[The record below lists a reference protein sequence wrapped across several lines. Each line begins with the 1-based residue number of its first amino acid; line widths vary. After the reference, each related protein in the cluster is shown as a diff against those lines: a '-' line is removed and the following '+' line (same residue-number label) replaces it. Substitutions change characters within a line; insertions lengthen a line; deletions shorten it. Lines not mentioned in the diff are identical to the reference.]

1 MRYTPKKPI
10 QFATLTKIALKQ
22 SSWRRGLMKRIEI
35 IDRQFVYGKAGPKDA
50 VLMSKP
56 HMFTAEAQHDGSKEM
71 QCTSKK
77 FWFQTFNKDWN
88 GLKTVIGEQG
98 PRKLLKIT
106 RQQLAL
112 GQPDGRTPSIFA
124 SQRTPYGHSGGATW
138 TIARHTVAPLRNFQ
152 SRPPNIDFKNR

>member
-1 MRYTPKKPI
+1 MLIWPQQKPNFEGSKEMRYTPKKPI
-10 QFATLTKIALKQ
+10 QFATLTKIALKR

-88 GLKTVIGEQG
+88 VLKTVIGEQG

-124 SQRTPYGHSGGATW
+124 SQPLLATERAQHERLKDMQW
-138 TIARHTVAPLRNFQ
+138 HL
-152 SRPPNIDFKNR
+152 